1 MNTFHQQQQ
10 KVDFQ
15 INIGSIVLQVH
26 ATENVA
32 AMLGKAVRL
41 LHTGHYNEALQLLD
55 KVLLADEEIPNAY
68 YYRAL
73 AALEGRRPK
82 ATILPT
88 ADKACRDLSA
98 AISLESGHAHYFYLL
113 ALVKYDFY
121 IMNGFGGNV
130 DEVEQ
135 LLRRAASLP
144 LDIAQCEEML
154 RHTNNPD
161 SPVIDFL
168 RQRL

>member
-1 MNTFHQQQQ
+1 MSTFHQEHQ

-41 LHTGHYNEALQLLD
+41 LHTTHYDEALQLLD
-55 KVLLADEEIPNAY
+55 KVILADEEIPDAY

-73 AALEGRRPK
+73 AALRGKRPK
-82 ATILPT
+82 STLLTA
-88 ADKACRDLSA
+88 ADKMCRDLTA
-98 AISLESGHAHYFYLL
+98 AIRIDADQAHYYYLL
-113 ALVKYDFY
+113 ALVQYDFY
-121 IMNGFGGNV
+121 IMNGFRC
-130 DEVEQ
+130 DEDEIERM
-135 LLRRAASLP
+135 LHIAASLP
-144 LDIAQCEEML
+144 LDIARCEEML

-161 SPVIDFL
+161 SPIIDFL
-168 RQRL
+168 QQRL